1 MHGNEFHL
9 FLPAIK
15 CTRTSA
21 INISVRI
28 SLTALGKFLFCID
41 EVLTYN
47 FVCTGQKAG
56 NITMMD
62 VVFCMMC
69 HVGWS
74 RDPFGCVINT
84 YNYGQFPALHS

>member
-1 MHGNEFHL
+1 
-9 FLPAIK
+9 
-15 CTRTSA
+15 
-21 INISVRI
+21 
-28 SLTALGKFLFCID
+28 
-41 EVLTYN
+41 
-47 FVCTGQKAG
+47 
-56 NITMMD
+56 MMD